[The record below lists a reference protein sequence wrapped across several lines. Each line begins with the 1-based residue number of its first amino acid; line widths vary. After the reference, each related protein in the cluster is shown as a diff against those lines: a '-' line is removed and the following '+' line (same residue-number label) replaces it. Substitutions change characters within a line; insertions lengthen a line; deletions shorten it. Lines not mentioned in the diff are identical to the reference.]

1 MVEVMKEVLSK
12 NFRSLKKAFEFFVK
26 QSGKADSFDFSTFQ
40 NSIEYLLPKRFI
52 ESDVLDLWK
61 ILSPDN
67 ERVDF

>member
-1 MVEVMKEVLSK
+1 MVEEMKEVLSK

-40 NSIEYLLPKRFI
+40 KSIEDLLPKRFI

>member
-1 MVEVMKEVLSK
+1 MVEEMKEVLSK

-26 QSGKADSFDFSTFQ
+26 QSGKADSFDFSIFQ

>member
-1 MVEVMKEVLSK
+1 MVEEMKEGLSK

-26 QSGKADSFDFSTFQ
+26 QSCKADSFYFSTFQ